1 MMSADRDPEIR
12 RLHREAPLTDVHAHP
27 SLKAYL
33 FRRHLWWHYWS
44 GHAFNP
50 LSSRTDFRMLRK
62 GGVRVVVAS
71 HYLPERRL
79 AECFW
84 IRAAAFLFI
93 PAYYKLMHG
102 SRFGRLLEMMDA
114 MEREAAR
121 RPDLVEVARSY
132 MELERIEAAGKMAVV
147 HAVEGAHALEGDVD
161 RLDELARRGVAM
173 LTLAHFFPNGL
184 ASQVDGI
191 PKDMFILKI
200 CALDPQPGS
209 GPPLTELGREVIRR
223 CLELG
228 ILVDVT
234 HCTPEARSAVYEE
247 VSGARPVVASHV
259 GVQAL
264 RPDPY
269 NLADEEIEEIAR
281 GRGAIGVIFV
291 PYWLSSGRE
300 KTGLRSIWDTLRH
313 IYDITGSWNHVM
325 LGTDFDGFTDPPDD
339 VSDAS
344 RLGAVTAML
353 LDRGLPEEV
362 IKKILGGNALRVL
375 REGWS

>member
-1 MMSADRDPEIR
+1 MGMDRDGEIQ

-50 LSSRTDFRMLRK
+50 LSSRSDFRMLLK

-84 IRAAAFLFI
+84 IRAAAFLLV
-93 PAYYKLMHG
+93 PAYFKLMHG
-102 SRFGRLLEMMDA
+102 SRFRRLLEMLRA

-132 MELERIEAAGKMAVV
+132 AQLERIRAAGKTAVI
-147 HAVEGAHALEGDVD
+147 HAVEGAHALEGDLS
-161 RLDELARRGVAM
+161 RLEELARRGVAM
-173 LTLAHFFPNGL
+173 LTLTHFYPNRV
-184 ASQVDGI
+184 AAQVDGI
-191 PKDMFILKI
+191 PKDLIIRRI
-200 CALDPQPGS
+200 CDLDLQPGS
-209 GPPLTELGREVIRR
+209 GPPLTEFGRDVVRR

-234 HCTPEARSAVYEE
+234 HCTPEARGAVYRE
-247 VSGARPVVASHV
+247 VSGSRPLVASHV

-281 GRGAIGVIFV
+281 GGGAIGVIFV
-291 PYWLSSGRE
+291 PYWLSSGGE
-300 KTGLRSIWDTLRH
+300 KTGLRSIWGTLEH
-313 IYDITGSWNHVM
+313 IRDVTGSWDHVM

-339 VSDAS
+339 VPDAS
-344 RLGAVTAML
+344 RLGAVTRML
-353 LDRGLPEEV
+353 LERGLPEVE
-362 IKKILGGNALRVL
+362 IKKILGGNAFRVL
-375 REGWS
+375 RDGWV